1 VTDAGPPA
9 GQLAGR
15 PLVISRVK
23 AALWI
28 SLVAALALFSGLAR
42 GIPRVYDLPDHLGYT
57 WHVLEGFQRGDFY
70 PRWFAFV
77 NDGFGEATLVFY
89 PPMLHWTA
97 AAIASLV
104 VGDVLAGLY
113 VTLFLFAVLGGVGV
127 YLWVARRFGP
137 IAGAVA
143 CLLLTMVPYRVFEM
157 YDSGLYSAFAA
168 AGIAPWALLALARIA
183 ETPDAA
189 PRESRRAVCLWA
201 LAFAAI
207 ALTNM
212 PSAVLWSYLVAIW
225 MLVDLLV
232 TRRWQVVLRVL
243 AGGVWGCLIAAVYLL
258 PAVIEM
264 RAVAVPLEGV
274 YRSNFLFQ
282 ISGSWMKPGLKSVF
296 DRMGLFPALALLAA
310 LAVLVA
316 ARERGALSGLRER
329 VFLRQ
334 TATLG
339 LTALILATPISLW
352 AWRWL
357 PQLSRVDMPWR
368 LLEPLGLIT
377 ACVTAAALSL
387 LASRS
392 GRFRPLRL
400 LALAFF
406 VCLGMV
412 CLVFD
417 LRLSDANGHET
428 AATARASIPAFA
440 RKEVFFL
447 IKGARRAAE
456 MAATPP
462 VSCETPCRVE
472 ILDWSPTRRRF
483 RVASEKA
490 NRLLLRTYFFPGWR
504 AEERGGSSVPLT
516 ACAETGTGRIQV
528 DVPAGEHEIL
538 VRFGTTPPR
547 VIGGCLS
554 ILALAVWAAAMAQT
568 RRRAR
573 LE

>member
-1 VTDAGPPA
+1 MKTALG
-9 GQLAGR
+9 
-15 PLVISRVK
+15 ISLI
-23 AALWI
+23 AAL
-28 SLVAALALFSGLAR
+28 VLFSGLAR
-42 GIPRVYDLPDHLGYT
+42 GVPRVYDLPDHLGYT
-57 WHVLEGFQRGDFY
+57 WHVLQGFERGDFY

-77 NDGFGEATLVFY
+77 NDGFGEATFVFY

-97 AAIASLV
+97 AAIAALFG
-104 VGDVLAGLY
+104 GDVLVGLY
-113 VTLFLFAVLGGVGV
+113 VTLFLFAVVGGAGV
-127 YLWVARRFGP
+127 YLWLSRGFGAL
-137 IAGAVA
+137 AGALA
-143 CLLLTMVPYRVFEM
+143 CLLLAMVPYRVFEM

-168 AGIAPWALLALARIA
+168 AGIAPWALLMLARIV
-183 ETPDAA
+183 ETPDA
-189 PRESRRAVCLWA
+189 PRRESLRAVCLWA

-207 ALTNM
+207 ILTNM
-212 PSAVLWSYLVAIW
+212 PSAVLWSYLIAIW
-225 MLVDLLV
+225 MLVDFLV
-232 TRRWQVVLRVL
+232 TRRWRVALRVL
-243 AGGVWGCLIAAVYLL
+243 AGGAWGCLIAALYLL

-264 RAVAVPLEGV
+264 RAFAVPLEGV

-296 DRMGLFPALALLAA
+296 DRMGLFPALALVAA
-310 LAVLVA
+310 LGVLLV
-316 ARERGALSGLRER
+316 ARERGALAGIRER

-339 LTALILATPISLW
+339 LASLILATPISLW
-352 AWRWL
+352 AWRWF

-377 ACVTAAALSL
+377 ACVTAAALSI

-392 GRFRPLRL
+392 GRFPTLRV

-417 LRLSDANGHET
+417 FALSGANGHMT
-428 AATARASIPAFA
+428 AGTARASIPAFA

-447 IKGARRAAE
+447 PKGARRAAE
-456 MAATPP
+456 MGATPP
-462 VSCETPCRVE
+462 VSCDTPCRVE
-472 ILDWSPTRRRF
+472 ILDWSPIRRRF
-483 RVASEKA
+483 RVASA
-490 NRLLLRTYFFPGWR
+490 QPNQVLLRTYFFPGWR
-504 AEERGGSSVPLT
+504 AEDRGRPAEPLS
-516 ACAETGTGRIQV
+516 ASAEPGTGRIRV
-528 DVPAGEHEIL
+528 GIPAGEHDIL

-547 VIGGCLS
+547 VVGGCLS
-554 ILALAVWAAAMAQT
+554 ILALAAWLVAMIRT